1 MRIGILTDSLADL
14 PHSYCKENNIRL
26 MSSYVNT
33 GRSTKRD
40 DKIHKG
46 KFYERIYTTEPTTK
60 APSKRDFHEVYTAM
74 SAEYD
79 FIFSIHTSI
88 HLTSII
94 LKASKVVHENTFGTT
109 EIRTYDSGQISAGLN
124 VIIRSVVDLIKAGCS
139 VDEIDG
145 EIGRMS
151 KEAEFHC
158 IIPVDRLIKNSENI
172 NRNHLGLK
180 TNRILKMRNGIVV
193 MGNKFDKMYKG
204 VGEFEDTILKSGKS
218 KIAISHSIAPA
229 ENYIKKNTYPFFLW
243 GEVPDDLYNQVTSE
257 GYDCTITVMNPS
269 LIAHLGMG
277 TIGIGL
283 L

>member
-1 MRIGILTDSLADL
+1 MHIGILTDSLADL
-14 PHSYCKENNIRL
+14 PHSYCKENDIRI

-40 DKIHKG
+40 DKIHRG
-46 KFYERIYTTEPTTK
+46 KFYERIYSTEPTTK
-60 APSKRDFHEVYTAM
+60 APSKRDFHEVYTVM
-74 SAEYD
+74 SERYD
-79 FIFSIHTSI
+79 FIFSIHGSI

-94 LKASKVVHENTFGTT
+94 LKASKVVSENTFGTT

-124 VIIRSVVDLIKAGCS
+124 VIIRSVVDLIKAGRS
-139 VDEIDG
+139 VDEIDS
-145 EIGRMS
+145 EIRRMS
-151 KEAEFHC
+151 KEAEFYC

-180 TNRILKMRNGIVV
+180 TNVILKLKDGIVTT
-193 MGNKFDKMYKG
+193 GKKFNKMYKG

-243 GEVPDDLYNQVTSE
+243 GEVPTDLYNQVASE
-257 GYDCTITVMNPS
+257 GYDVTLEVMNPS

-277 TIGIGL
+277 TLAIGL